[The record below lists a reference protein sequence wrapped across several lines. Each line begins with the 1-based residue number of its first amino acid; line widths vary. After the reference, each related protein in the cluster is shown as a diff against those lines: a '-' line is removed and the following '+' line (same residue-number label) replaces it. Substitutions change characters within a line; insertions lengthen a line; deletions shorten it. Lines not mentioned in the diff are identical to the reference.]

1 VQNLRHGL
9 RSFCN
14 TVPNAPQD
22 VYIAQLIFH
31 VCTMSQ
37 ASPPIILV
45 VDDEPEIRNIL
56 TEILSEHGFVV
67 VSAASASRALELAT
81 ASTVDLVIADL
92 HMPHMNGFEFISRL
106 REHVMTR
113 AVPVIVLTADATDE
127 ALFTGFERGA
137 VDFMTKPFKTRE
149 LVLRINAK
157 LRMREEARTD
167 PKAQLEAPKH
177 VSSDAQFIER
187 LHNTLL
193 GMYSL
198 TEYIDLNPRE
208 IASRMSMTVPTLHR
222 TMRRIMNMS
231 LGNWLLVHRLDH
243 ARGMIEARVG
253 TLTQIAYATGFKSPS
268 YFSVAFRN
276 QFGTTP
282 SAYRESVLARQHQIA
297 EDASAA

>member
-1 VQNLRHGL
+1 M
-9 RSFCN
+9 
-14 TVPNAPQD
+14 A
-22 VYIAQLIFH
+22 I
-31 VCTMSQ
+31 
-37 ASPPIILV
+37 SPRPIVLV
-45 VDDEPEIRNIL
+45 VDDEPQIRSIL
-56 TEILSEHGFVV
+56 SELLSEHGFTV
-67 VSAASASRALELAT
+67 VSASSASRALELAT
-81 ASTVDLVIADL
+81 ASSIDIVIADL
-92 HMPHMNGFEFISRL
+92 HMPEMNGFEFISRL
-106 REHVMTR
+106 REHVMTQ
-113 AVPVIVLTADATDE
+113 AVPVIVLTADASDE
-127 ALFTGFERGA
+127 ALFEGFERGA

-149 LVLRINAK
+149 LVLRIHAK
-157 LRMREEARTD
+157 LRMREEARSD
-167 PKAQLEAPKH
+167 PKQQLEAPKH

-198 TEYIDLNPRE
+198 TDSIDLTPRE

-276 QFGTTP
+276 QFGVSP
-282 SAYRESVLARQHQIA
+282 SAYREGVMERRSLEAVT
-297 EDASAA
+297 AAGE

>member
-1 VQNLRHGL
+1 MQNLHRGL
-9 RSFCN
+9 RSFCHPLSN
-14 TVPNAPQD
+14 FPPAF
-22 VYIAQLIFH
+22 YIAVFDLH
-31 VCTMSQ
+31 VYAMSQ
-37 ASPPIILV
+37 SSPPIILV

-67 VSAASASRALELAT
+67 VSAGSASRALELAT

-92 HMPHMNGFEFISRL
+92 HMPQMNGFEFITRL

-113 AVPVIVLTADATDE
+113 TVPVIVLTADATEE

-157 LRMREEARTD
+157 LRMREEARSD
-167 PKAQLEAPKH
+167 PKPQLETPQH

-187 LHNTLL
+187 LHGTLV

-198 TEYIDLNPRE
+198 TEYVDLNPRE

-282 SAYRESVLARQHQIA
+282 SAYREGVLARQHQNA
-297 EDASAA
+297 EDVPAA